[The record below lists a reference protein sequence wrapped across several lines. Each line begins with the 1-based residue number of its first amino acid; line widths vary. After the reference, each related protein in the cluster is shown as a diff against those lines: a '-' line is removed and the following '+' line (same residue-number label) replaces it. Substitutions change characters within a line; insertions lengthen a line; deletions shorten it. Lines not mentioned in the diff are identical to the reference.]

1 MYVQAVIKT
10 ATQPLIGEDV
20 FSLVLPTTT
29 GRVFCDLQVSVTS
42 CMGCYPT
49 TVGKDFLLILYW
61 LTPNKAKMLSLKM
74 GLPSLRVVFR
84 QVRYFLVRDSCH
96 QQYS

>member
-42 CMGCYPT
+42 CMGCYPP
-49 TVGKDFLLILYW
+49 LLARI
-61 LTPNKAKMLSLKM
+61 
-74 GLPSLRVVFR
+74 F
-84 QVRYFLVRDSCH
+84 C
-96 QQYS
+96 